1 MASGTTCRDQRKLSQ
16 ASAVANWPP
25 WPLVTLPTTSQRRVA
40 EHEIAAMPADVGTS
54 AMNQREP
61 FQRSIVGF
69 ERAVPRIVQILA
81 EAHDKASK

>member
-1 MASGTTCRDQRKLSQ
+1 MASGTTCGDQRKLSQ
-16 ASAVANWPP
+16 ASAAANCSP
-25 WPLVTLPTTSQRRVA
+25 WAFVTLPTTSQRRVA
-40 EHEIAAMPADVGTS
+40 GHEIADEPADGGTS

-61 FQRSIVGF
+61 LQRSIVGF